1 MVKSMYAANVEE
13 QSEVSL
19 CLPSDK
25 ITRYYLPAFHQLIL
39 GLQFSTCLSPPKDC
53 MVLLCININWLF
65 FCRFNRQHN
74 RSICCMILL
83 GMDLDAYSTEMAILL
98 QGIKNDTQ
106 DTIVKVSR
114 MTSRMPQYGNS
125 ECMVLLLYSFRS
137 FIKNQCKLKGYNNFS
152 KSATA
157 IVCAFPT
164 FV

>member
-125 ECMVLLLYSFRS
+125 RMHGF
-137 FIKNQCKLKGYNNFS
+137 
-152 KSATA
+152 
-157 IVCAFPT
+157 T
-164 FV
+164 FVFLQVFYQKSMQIERLQ